1 MRDIYGE
8 SRYYRDV
15 PPRYQEPRRPGR
27 GLLYLFFFMLG
38 VMTTIGLTF
47 VISPVL
53 LQAFLEL
60 FLGAVS
66 SLVQFL
72 FGLLVWLL
80 VHPPAFMLSVTF
92 VMILVIMRMLRQRG
106 RWRR

>member
-1 MRDIYGE
+1 MRDVYEE
-8 SRYYRDV
+8 SRYYRDKL
-15 PPRYQEPRRPGR
+15 PGYQEPRRPRR

-38 VMTTIGLTF
+38 VITTIALTF

-60 FLGAVS
+60 FLGAIS
-66 SLVQFL
+66 SLVQLL
-72 FGLLVWLL
+72 FALLGWLL
-80 VHPPAFMLSVTF
+80 MHPSAFMLSVTF
-92 VMILVIMRMLRQRG
+92 VMILVIIRLLRQRG